1 MGSAFLMK
9 KAENHCGD
17 TFYLQSPFSISA
29 YLDRLVS
36 HYNLVPLIVRG
47 HCYSIIS
54 KFDVIILQRKLYN
67 KSGCRGDDDVPA
79 AWPVTFHQTQEYG
92 IIFCNH
98 FPEKNAGTILVPGI
112 MT

>member
-9 KAENHCGD
+9 KAENHCGN

-36 HYNLVPLIVRG
+36 HYNLVPPIVRG
-47 HCYSIIS
+47 HCYIS
-54 KFDVIILQRKLYN
+54 MSEFDVIILQCEFYN
-67 KSGCRGDDDVPA
+67 KGGCRGDDVPA
-79 AWPVTFHQTQEYG
+79 AWPVTFHQTEEYG
-92 IIFCNH
+92 IVFCGH
-98 FPEKNAGTILVPGI
+98 FLEKNAGTILVPVI

>member
-36 HYNLVPLIVRG
+36 HYNLVPPIVRG
-47 HCYSIIS
+47 HCYSS
-54 KFDVIILQRKLYN
+54 MSEFDVIILQRELYN
-67 KSGCRGDDDVPA
+67 
-79 AWPVTFHQTQEYG
+79 
-92 IIFCNH
+92 
-98 FPEKNAGTILVPGI
+98 
-112 MT
+112 